1 MPIRTAI
8 DVSVY
13 QQQSRV
19 AQVKSVAKLVMPA
32 AVKLSPRQRLSG
44 SVLPSIENKIDA
56 VHLRAQWKREKDS

>member
-32 AVKLSPRQRLSG
+32 QLDLHLEDQ
-44 SVLPSIENKIDA
+44 IETE
-56 VHLRAQWKREKDS
+56 HLRAQWKHEMNS